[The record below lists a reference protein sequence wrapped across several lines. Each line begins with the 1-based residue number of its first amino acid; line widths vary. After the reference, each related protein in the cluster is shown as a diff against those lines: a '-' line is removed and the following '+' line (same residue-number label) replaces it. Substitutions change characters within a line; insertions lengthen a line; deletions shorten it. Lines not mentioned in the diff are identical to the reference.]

1 MTEPQTPPDAI
12 APFAADPIDTSPE
25 QAESEKAAREKAAKQ
40 RFFALSL
47 FRLSGIAIL
56 IAAWFIILGK
66 AGFVTGQKA
75 KTLGAIIAAI
85 GLVQTIIVPRLLAG
99 IWRTPRP

>member
-1 MTEPQTPPDAI
+1 MTEPQTPPESP
-12 APFAADPIDTSPE
+12 APDTPTDSAA
-25 QAESEKAAREKAAKQ
+25 QQAAREKAAKQ

-56 IAAWFIILGK
+56 IVAWFIILGK

-75 KTLGAIIAAI
+75 RTLGAIIAAI
-85 GLVQTIIVPRLLAG
+85 GLVQTIIVPRLLAS

>member
-1 MTEPQTPPDAI
+1 MTEPHI
-12 APFAADPIDTSPE
+12 SPE
-25 QAESEKAAREKAAKQ
+25 TAAAPESEAEKLARAKAAKQ

-56 IAAWFIILGK
+56 AVAYLIILGK
-66 AGFVTGQKA
+66 FDFVSGQKA

-85 GLVQTIIVPRLLAG
+85 GLVQTIVVPRLLAS

>member
-1 MTEPQTPPDAI
+1 MTDPSPPLENPDIGHVTP
-12 APFAADPIDTSPE
+12 
-25 QAESEKAAREKAAKQ
+25 AESEAEKAAREAAAKQ

-56 IAAWFIILGK
+56 AIAWVIILGK
-66 AGFVTGQKA
+66 SGLVTGQRA
-75 KTLGAIIAAI
+75 KILGAIIAVI
-85 GLVQTIIVPRLLAG
+85 GLVQTIIVPRLLAS

>member
-1 MTEPQTPPDAI
+1 MTEPHTPPETGPEAGAETLAPMDAE
-12 APFAADPIDTSPE
+12 A
-25 QAESEKAAREKAAKQ
+25 EKAARAKAAKQ

-56 IAAWFIILGK
+56 AVAYLIILGQFD
-66 AGFVTGQKA
+66 FVSGQKA

-85 GLVQTIIVPRLLAG
+85 GLVQTIVVPRLLAS